1 MTNLKDKFIF
11 VCYGNGAGGE
21 QLAVKI
27 SQLSKCNTLSFSRR
41 GKRTIAHDVFKSSLL
56 YASLE
61 QNKNYSLPNKN
72 LWNVV
77 PTHKSPDE
85 LEKLWPGSI
94 YVVIE
99 TPTSNEWLRRLALR
113 RYRYFELSPCT
124 TFKEALGE
132 YLDKGGDPVD
142 IKKIKQLRT
151 PITNINIKCI
161 VKNIPYTRA
170 NRKQIFAPTPDVIK
184 YTYKNVLT
192 ISFED
197 VYNNNISKLLD
208 EIENSIK

>member
-1 MTNLKDKFIF
+1 M
-11 VCYGNGAGGE
+11 CYGNGAGGE

-27 SQLSKCNTLSFSRR
+27 SQLPACNTLSYSRR

-61 QNKNYSLPNKN
+61 QNKTYSSPNKK

-85 LEKLWPGSI
+85 LELQWPGSI

-99 TPTSNEWLRRLALR
+99 TPTSTTWLRRLALR
-113 RYRYFELSPCT
+113 RYRYFELAPCT
-124 TFKEALGE
+124 TFREALGE
-132 YLDKGGDPVD
+132 YLDRGGDPQD
-142 IKKIKQLRT
+142 TDKIKQLRT
-151 PITNINIKCI
+151 PLTNINIKCI
-161 VKNIPYTRA
+161 VNNIPYTRA
-170 NRKQIFAPTPDVIK
+170 NRKQIFASTPDVIK
-184 YTYKNVLT
+184 YTFKNVLV

-197 VYNNNISKLLD
+197 VYNNNISKLLNK
-208 EIENSIK
+208 IENSIK